1 VIHVIDR
8 RNRHAFEVQLEDMYR
23 LRHRIYAGRRG
34 WKALQRADGR
44 DVDQFDTEDTIYLLD
59 LTPDGSVTSG
69 LRLNPTTK
77 PHLINTLFPHA
88 VTFDSIPVS
97 DHIHEITRYFVV
109 PERLPRD
116 GRRRAGGA
124 LITAMLEYGL
134 MIGLTHISLLCDAFF
149 MSTMLEMRWKVRVLG
164 LPTPYPEGTCIA
176 VIFEVSQE
184 AVANTREVRGVDGPV
199 WIYSADPSLTF
210 PIANERSAAV

>member
-1 VIHVIDR
+1 
-8 RNRHAFEVQLEDMYR
+8 
-23 LRHRIYAGRRG
+23 
-34 WKALQRADGR
+34 
-44 DVDQFDTEDTIYLLD
+44 
-59 LTPDGSVTSG
+59 
-69 LRLNPTTK
+69 
-77 PHLINTLFPHA
+77 
-88 VTFDSIPVS
+88 
-97 DHIHEITRYFVV
+97 
-109 PERLPRD
+109 
-116 GRRRAGGA
+116 
-124 LITAMLEYGL
+124 